1 MNLDDRIDDL
11 LDEYEDAWARG
22 EPLSVDE
29 LCKDCPELKSIVA
42 AKVAALDEVQAL
54 FDDSKLAR
62 APSAEDTIHVA
73 AEITDLKRHAEGG
86 LGAVFRATEKELNR
100 QVAVKFIHA
109 ELMNDAESLNR
120 FALEAEVT
128 GRLEHP
134 GVVPLYGIGRSDDG
148 RMFYYMRFIDGETMD
163 AAIRRFHKNRPERG
177 GFAEQSIEF
186 RRLLTSFVS
195 LCKTIAYAHNR
206 GIVHR
211 DIKPSNVML
220 GKYGETIVVDW
231 GLALP
236 VDRDERFLES
246 GEKSLRPEA
255 GKDQHVSSGW
265 GDGTPAYMSPEQ
277 VLKLEPTPAS
287 DIYSLG
293 ATLYKILTGK
303 PSVAGDSKTEVQQLI
318 IRGTITPPRQR
329 LSGVPAA
336 LEAICLHAMSLRA
349 HERYLTALDLA
360 EDIENYLAD
369 ARISVYDEPVG
380 RRVARWARKH
390 RMAAQ
395 TAVVGLV
402 AVLTVITLSAFWL
415 GNWARVAQQAEQRAN
430 DHLGAAE
437 LARDDAVAAR
447 KRNLELSAKFFAE
460 SLADKIDKRWR
471 VLETLQTSPE
481 LKELLAQLN
490 VDPADVDAQ
499 SRLQGWLTDRKD
511 VCDVFG
517 SKNGSR
523 DSSWVVFNRHGR
535 LLARSPKASS
545 INNDFPHR
553 DYFHG
558 YGRDLTADDRESVLQ
573 GRELSEIQPFE
584 FVLARLQ
591 DHERQ
596 HAAHVS
602 AVFESTSTNSLMV
615 CFTVPV
621 WDAPSEILE
630 RNVIGVLSI
639 GVELQNLDLPPNVMM
654 FQVKKD
660 QLQRKP
666 GMVISHRLYHGRT
679 EAFSIRNLPPYVESL
694 VEPSLE
700 LMNHRLQFPH
710 EPARGMSTVDNF
722 VDPVVALRNG
732 AAEPCFAAFEPVI
745 VRSRPSSIANIG
757 WVVVVTEEGR
767 SLATKLVSR

>member
-22 EPLSVDE
+22 ERISVDE
-29 LCKDCPELKSIVA
+29 LCRECPELKSLVA
-42 AKVAALDEVQAL
+42 AKVVALEEVQA
-54 FDDSKLAR
+54 FFADSENAG
-62 APSAEDTIHVA
+62 AASTEDTIHVA
-73 AEITDLKRHAEGG
+73 AEITELKRHAQGG
-86 LGAVFRATEKELNR
+86 LGVVYRATEKELNR
-100 QVAVKFIHA
+100 QVAVKFIHR
-109 ELMNDAESLNR
+109 SLIDDPDSRHR

-134 GVVPLYGIGRSDDG
+134 GVVPLYGIGRADDG
-148 RMFYYMRFIDGETMD
+148 RMFYCMRFIDGETMD
-163 AAIRRFHKNRPERG
+163 SAIRRFHQNRPERG
-177 GFAEQSIEF
+177 GFAEHSIEF

-236 VDRDERFLES
+236 VDRDERFLAS
-246 GEKSLRPEA
+246 GEVSLRPKA
-255 GKDQHVSSGW
+255 GKDSQHSSGW

-277 VLKLEPTPAS
+277 VLKLEPSPAS

-303 PSVAGDSKTEVQQLI
+303 PSVAGDTKTEVQKLI
-318 IRGTITPPRQR
+318 INGKIAAPRQR
-329 LSGVPAA
+329 LSSVPAS
-336 LEAICLHAMSLRA
+336 LEAICLHAMSL
-349 HERYLTALDLA
+349 HSQDRYATALDLA

-369 ARISVYDEPVG
+369 ARITVYDEPVG

-402 AVLTVITLSAFWL
+402 AVLTVITLSALWL
-415 GNWARVAQQAEQRAN
+415 GNWARVAQRAEQQAN
-430 DHLGAAE
+430 HHLDAAE
-437 LARDDAVAAR
+437 LARDDALLAR

-460 SLADKIDKRWR
+460 SLGDKIDKRWR

-481 LKELLAQLN
+481 LKRLLAALN
-490 VDPADVDAQ
+490 ENPDDSDAQ
-499 SRLQGWLTDRKD
+499 TLLQAWITDRKE
-511 VCDVFG
+511 VCDVFRNERG
-517 SKNGSR
+517 NA
-523 DSSWVVFNRHGR
+523 DSSWVVFHRHGR

-545 INNDFPHR
+545 INHDFPHR

-558 YGRDLTADDRESVLQ
+558 FGRDLTPDDRESVLQ
-573 GRELSEIQPFE
+573 GREFSEIKPFE
-584 FVLARLQ
+584 FVLSRLQ

-602 AVFESTSTNSLMV
+602 AVFQSTSTNSLMV

-621 WDAPSEILE
+621 WDAPNEVVD

-639 GVELQNLDLPPNVMM
+639 GVELQNLDLPSNVMM
-654 FQVKKD
+654 FQVKED
-660 QLQRKP
+660 QLQRKR
-666 GMVISHRLYHGRT
+666 GMVISHRLYHSRT
-679 EAFSIRNLPPYVESL
+679 EPFSERNLPPYVDGL
-694 VEPSLE
+694 VEQSLE
-700 LMNHRLQFPH
+700 LMNHRLRFPH
-710 EPARGMSTVDNF
+710 EPSPVSSTVDDF
-722 VDPVVALRNG
+722 VDPVVAQRTG
-732 AAEPCFAAFEPVI
+732 VRQPCFAAFEPVV
-745 VRSRPSSIANIG
+745 VRSRPRQIASTG
-757 WVVVVTEEGR
+757 WVVVVTEEAVR
-767 SLATKLVSR
+767 